1 MHHFKYVN
9 FCWDDAKAATLKGA
23 DRLVYRSN
31 LLGSDQR
38 ITNTG
43 GGNTSSKLIEKDPLT
58 GEDVE
63 VLWVKGSGGDLRTAG
78 REFFSSLYQ
87 SKLVGLQA
95 SYGARADKG
104 LKSQAEDD
112 MVAAYNHTTFN
123 LNPRPSSIDTPLHS
137 FVPGKF
143 VDHMHPNAIIAIAA
157 SKRCVELTR
166 EIFAGEMDYVPWMR
180 PGFELGLAMQE
191 ISAKNPKCRA
201 IMMGQHGFISWADDD
216 KECYTETLRYIET
229 AATFIEAKYAAKGGD
244 ATAFGGAKY
253 QTLPV
258 EKRAEIFAAINP
270 WLRGQVSQQR
280 RFIGTVQDDEK
291 ILRFVNSKDAARL
304 AELGTSC
311 PDHFLRTKIKP
322 LYVKLDGE
330 FESLSPLER
339 FKLALSETDDDS
351 LSKHESFRH
360 NEDSRVKP
368 VQERLKMLLP
378 FVREGRYITIELN
391 SEGQP
396 ELVLKNISFAESLV
410 KPMGY
415 EFNGK
420 HACENFTEK
429 AVETLTWAIRFYV
442 NKRLRDERNECG
454 IAAVTKADSSP
465 EALAHFIAALKTKLA
480 AGIAQYRKD
489 YATYYE
495 KCKRS
500 NSPAMRDPNP
510 TVVLI
515 PGLGMVAWGKDKSES
530 RVTAE
535 FYNCAVEVMR
545 GAEAIDEYIALPQQE
560 AFDIEYWLLEEAKL
574 KRMPAE
580 KELARQVVIVIGAG
594 SGIGKETAHRISKE
608 GAQIVC
614 VDLNEAAAKA
624 TADELIAKLGQG
636 IGVAGTGLSGCGPAI
651 GLGANITGRASIR
664 SMLDKVALAYGGF
677 DHIAV
682 TAGIFVP
689 SDTTGHIP
697 DDKWA
702 LTFGINV
709 TGSYLVADEASI
721 TWRAQGLRGNLV
733 LTTSANAAVAKKG
746 SVAYDCSK
754 AAANHLVRELAIEL
768 SPLVRV
774 NGVAPATVV
783 QGSAMFPRDRV
794 IGSLA
799 KYNIPYTDDE
809 ATESL
814 VTKLAQFYAD
824 RTLTKSPIT
833 PADQAEAYFLLISNR
848 LSKTTGQ
855 VITVDGGLHE
865 AFLR

>member
-1 MHHFKYVN
+1 MSTNFKYVN
-9 FCWDDAKAATLKGA
+9 YAWDDAKAATLKGA

-87 SKLVGLQA
+87 SKLIGLQK

-104 LKSQAEDD
+104 LKSPAEDE
-112 MVAAYNHTTFN
+112 MVAAYSHTTFN

-137 FVPGKF
+137 FVPGKH
-143 VDHMHPNAIIAIAA
+143 VDHMHPNAIIAVAA
-157 SKRCVELTR
+157 SKRCVELTK
-166 EIFAGEMDYVPWMR
+166 EIFGGEMDYVPWMR

-191 ISAKNPKCRA
+191 ISKKNPKCRA
-201 IMMGQHGFISWADDD
+201 IMMGQHGFISWADDE

-229 AATFIEAKYAAKGGD
+229 AAAYIEAKYAAKGGH

-253 QTLPV
+253 QSLDQT
-258 EKRAEIFAAINP
+258 KRNEVFAAINP

-280 RFIGTVQDDEK
+280 RFVGTVQDDEK
-291 ILRFVNSKDAARL
+291 ILRFVNSQDAARL

-322 LYVKLDGE
+322 LYVDWN
-330 FESLSPLER
+330 PQ
-339 FKLALSETDDDS
+339 A
-351 LSKHESFRH
+351 
-360 NEDSRVKP
+360 ED
-368 VQERLKMLLP
+368 L
-378 FVREGRYITIELN
+378 
-391 SEGQP
+391 
-396 ELVLKNISFAESLV
+396 
-410 KPMGY
+410 
-415 EFNGK
+415 
-420 HACENFTEK
+420 
-429 AVETLTWAIRFYV
+429 
-442 NKRLRDERNECG
+442 
-454 IAAVTKADSSP
+454 
-465 EALAHFIAALKTKLA
+465 AALKAKLT
-480 AGIAQYRKD
+480 AGLTQYRKD
-489 YATYYE
+489 YAAYYAA
-495 KCKRS
+495 CKHA
-500 NSPAMRDPNP
+500 NSPAMRDANP
-510 TVVLI
+510 TVILI
-515 PGLGMVAWGKDKSES
+515 PGVGMVAWGKDKSES

-545 GAEAIDEYIALPQQE
+545 GAEAIDQYIALPQQE

-580 KELARQVVIVIGAG
+580 KELARQIHIVIGAG
-594 SGIGKETAHRISKE
+594 SGIGKETAHRLSKE
-608 GAQIVC
+608 GAHIVC
-614 VDLNEAAAKA
+614 VDMKPETAQA
-624 TADELIAKLGQG
+624 TADELTAKLGQG
-636 IGVAGTGLSGCGPAI
+636 IGVAGTGLSGCGPAL
-651 GLGANITGRASIR
+651 GLACNITDRTSIR
-664 SMLDKVALAYGGF
+664 AMLDQVALAYGGF
-677 DHIAV
+677 DAIEV
-682 TAGIFVP
+682 TAGVFWP

-702 LTFGINV
+702 FVFNVNV
-709 TGSYLVADEASI
+709 TGSYLVADEAYK
-721 TWRAQGLRGNLV
+721 TWKEQGLRGALV
-733 LTTSANAAVAKKG
+733 LTTSANAVVAKKG
-746 SVAYDCSK
+746 SVAYDTSK
-754 AAANHLVRELAIEL
+754 AAANHLVRELAMEL
-768 SPLVRV
+768 APLVRV

-799 KYNIPYTDDE
+799 KYHIAYTDDE

-824 RTLTKSPIT
+824 RTLTKTPIT
-833 PADQAEAYFLLISNR
+833 PADQAEAYFLLVSNR

-855 VITVDGGLHE
+855 VITVDGGLFE